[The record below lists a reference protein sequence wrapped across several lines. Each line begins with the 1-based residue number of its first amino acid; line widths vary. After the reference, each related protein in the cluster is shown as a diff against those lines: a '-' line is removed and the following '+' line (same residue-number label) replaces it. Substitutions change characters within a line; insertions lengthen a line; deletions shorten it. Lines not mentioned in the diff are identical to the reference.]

1 MAGYK
6 HIGKR
11 IYYLKTTGDIA
22 CVIGEQEGWVVENPH
37 ELQDPPLTKKEY
49 DFKIYTELQKYN
61 SEEVDFIEI
70 KWGEFKTEFS
80 ECTSY
85 KVNIDTKEIEFDY
98 TPIPPIPDI
107 PRKPSIHERMDTQEN
122 TNNEQDELIISNA
135 ANIAIMLE
143 ATGVNTISTLA
154 IEEGRVLDDEKV
166 VDEKSVLF
174 NVLKRSIENGAN
186 VATTKK
192 RIELFKRTKQLTEE
206 EATELLAMLA

>member
-6 HIGKR
+6 YIGKR
-11 IYYLKTTGDIA
+11 IYYLKVDGRVILDTGEA
-22 CVIGEQEGWVVENPH
+22 EGWVNPTTT
-37 ELQDPPLTKKEY
+37 ED
-49 DFKIYTELQKYN
+49 DWRIYTELQKYN
-61 SEEVDFIEI
+61 PEEVDFIEI

-85 KVNIDTKEIEFDY
+85 KVNIDTKQIEFDY
-98 TPIPPIPDI
+98 TPIPDPPDV
-107 PRKPSIHERMDTQEN
+107 PKKPSIHERMDVQEN

-154 IEEGRVLDDEKV
+154 IEEDKVLEDAKM

-206 EATELLAMLA
+206 EATELLVMLA

>member
-6 HIGKR
+6 YLGKR
-11 IYYLKTTGDIA
+11 IYYLKVDGRVILDTGEA
-22 CVIGEQEGWVVENPH
+22 EGWVNSTTSE
-37 ELQDPPLTKKEY
+37 D
-49 DFKIYTELQKYN
+49 DWRIYTELQKYN
-61 SEEVDFIEI
+61 KTEVDYIEL
-70 KWGEFKTEFS
+70 KWGEFKTEFA

-85 KVNIDTKEIEFDY
+85 KINVDTKEIEFDY
-98 TPIPPIPDI
+98 TPIPDPPDV
-107 PRKPSIHERMDTQEN
+107 PRKPSLHERMDTQEN
-122 TNNEQDELIISNA
+122 TNNEQDELIITNA

-143 ATGVNTISTLA
+143 ATGANTISTLA
-154 IEEGRVLDDEKV
+154 IEEDRVLEEEKV

-186 VATTKK
+186 VDTTKK

>member
-6 HIGKR
+6 YVGKR
-11 IYYLKTTGDIA
+11 IYYLKVDGRVVLDTGEA
-22 CVIGEQEGWVVENPH
+22 EGWVNPTTVEQDWEIYSELKKYTKESVDYI
-37 ELQDPPLTKKEY
+37 ELQ
-49 DFKIYTELQKYN
+49 F
-61 SEEVDFIEI
+61 
-70 KWGEFKTEFS
+70 GEFKTEFA
-80 ECTSY
+80 EMTSY
-85 KVNIDTKEIEFDY
+85 KIDIATRKPIFDY
-98 TPIPPIPDI
+98 TPVPPIPDA
-107 PRKPSIHERMDTQEN
+107 PRKPTIHERMDTQEN

-143 ATGVNTISTLA
+143 ATGANTISTLA
-154 IEEGRVLDDEKV
+154 IEEDRVLEEEKV

-186 VATTKK
+186 AATTKK